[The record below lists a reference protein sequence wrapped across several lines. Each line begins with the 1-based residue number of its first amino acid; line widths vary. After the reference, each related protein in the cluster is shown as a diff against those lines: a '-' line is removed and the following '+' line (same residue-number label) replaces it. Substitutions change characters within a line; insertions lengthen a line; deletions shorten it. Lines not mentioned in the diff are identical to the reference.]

1 MEYIITILILIIL
14 VLSYIIFNLNRKNE
28 ILEQFI
34 YNQSDILV
42 KLNILVKESSKKLEE
57 IDSSGSFSS
66 DDEVG
71 FFFSYVKNIQ
81 KTLEN
86 YLDKNIKTF

>member
-42 KLNILVKESSKKLEE
+42 KLNTLVKESSKKLEE